1 MKLLLI
7 RHGDPDYELD
17 NLTPAGKL
25 EAQYLAERIAPMPVT
40 QYYLSPLGRA
50 QATAAPTLKAAG
62 REGVTFD
69 WLQEFSIPVDRPDL
83 EGMSTVPWDWL
94 PQDWLADPRLRS
106 PEHWKENEVFQK
118 AHVGEEY
125 DKVVNAFDALL
136 AEHGY
141 ERDGELYRVRRANTE
156 TLVFF
161 CHLGVACVIFLRD
174 FEPSALLLA
183 HEPLAQCGAAADL
196 RHHSQFRG
204 APPRHRHLPRQCDR
218 RYFPSLRAPDRAL
231 LCLPLLRDLRQR
243 RSDRLNQLRMGF
255 AIEDSRLSQRAMA
268 RFNV

>member
-69 WLQEFSIPVDRPDL
+69 WLQEFSIPVARPDL

-106 PEHWKENEVFQK
+106 PEHWKENEIFRA

-136 AEHGY
+136 AAHGY

-161 CHLGVACVIFLRD
+161 CHLGVACVILSHLLCCSPMNLWHNVALLPTSVTILNSEERRPGTAIFRASAIGDISHLYAHQT
-174 FEPSALLLA
+174 EPSFACRFC
-183 HEPLAQCGAAADL
+183 EIYGN
-196 RHHSQFRG
+196 G
-204 APPRHRHLPRQCDR
+204 DR
-218 RYFPSLRAPDRAL
+218 ID
-231 LCLPLLRDLRQR
+231 
-243 RSDRLNQLRMGF
+243 
-255 AIEDSRLSQRAMA
+255 
-268 RFNV
+268 